1 MILVKS
7 LIALL
12 LILIGL
18 YLYEKLHLLGYF
30 DGREGFET
38 ENKAGASGAGAS
50 GAGASGAGASG
61 AGTKKDDSYNSE
73 SILKASKKMADETI
87 ELKFS
92 EKMPLEQHKEM
103 ANDADIISNLQ
114 AKMNDLLKL
123 KDEATDINNNL
134 KIKK

>member
-7 LIALL
+7 LIVLL
-12 LILIGL
+12 LILIGF
-18 YLYEKLHLLGYF
+18 YLYEKLHLLAYF
-30 DGREGFET
+30 DGREGFQS
-38 ENKAGASGAGAS
+38 ENKAGAS

-61 AGTKKDDSYNSE
+61 AGTKKDDEYTSE
-73 SILKASKKMADETI
+73 TILKASKALADETI

-92 EKMPLEQHKEM
+92 EKMPLEQHNEL
-103 ANDADIISNLQ
+103 ANDADTISNLQ
-114 AKMNDLLKL
+114 EKMNELLKL

>member
-7 LIALL
+7 LIVLL
-12 LILIGL
+12 LILIGF
-18 YLYEKLHLLGYF
+18 YLYEKLHLLAYF

-50 GAGASGAGASG
+50 GAGA
-61 AGTKKDDSYNSE
+61 KKDDEYTSE
-73 SILKASKKMADETI
+73 TILKASKALADETI

-92 EKMPLEQHKEM
+92 EKMPLEQHNELS
-103 ANDADIISNLQ
+103 NDADTISNLQ
-114 AKMNDLLKL
+114 EKMNELLKL
-123 KDEATDINNNL
+123 NDEATDINNNL